1 MRWIRSN
8 AGWLGVVATLGSGLV
23 ALYARATL
31 ADTKTRI
38 AVLEAQRVEDAK
50 AIEEIKSKVS
60 QIHQWMWE
68 DRNP

>member
-1 MRWIRSN
+1 MSWFRNN
-8 AGWLGVVATLGSGLV
+8 AAWLGLVATLGASV
-23 ALYARATL
+23 IALYARAAL
-31 ADTKTRI
+31 ADTQSRV